1 MPKRIV
7 KDIVVVPDVPDIPV
21 VDDTPDVP
29 DMPID
34 EVKSIE
40 KSKKARSPA
49 QILAFEKAL
58 ATRTEN
64 RKARAL
70 AREGEAETM
79 KAVKEAKIVKTA
91 VKIQKRKIKEDLVL
105 EVPDVSSDDESIDSF
120 HKKVIEVKKKVVAK
134 KEKKVTPQ
142 PVVRVSALKP
152 PVKASLP
159 APPVVT
165 YVFK

>member
-7 KDIVVVPDVPDIPV
+7 KETVEVPVIPV
-21 VDDTPDVP
+21 VDVP
-29 DMPID
+29 NEPVEEVE

-40 KSKKARSPA
+40 KSKKPRTEA
-49 QILAFEKAL
+49 QLAAFQKAL
-58 ATRTEN
+58 DKRNEN
-64 RKARAL
+64 RKARAI
-70 AREGEAETM
+70 AREGEAETV

-105 EVPDVSSDDESIDSF
+105 EVPDVSSDDESIDTF

-134 KEKKVTPQ
+134 KEKKETAQV
-142 PVVRVSALKP
+142 PVERVSALKP
-152 PVKASLP
+152 TVKTSV
-159 APPVVT
+159 PPPSSAVT

>member
-7 KDIVVVPDVPDIPV
+7 KEIVEVPDIPV
-21 VDDTPDVP
+21 VDVTPDVP

-40 KSKKARSPA
+40 KSKKVRSPA

-79 KAVKEAKIVKTA
+79 RAVKEAKIVKSA
-91 VKIQKRKIKEDLVL
+91 VKIQKRKIKEDIIL
-105 EVPDVSSDDESIDSF
+105 EVPDLSSDDESISSF
-120 HKKVIEVKKKVVAK
+120 HKKVVEVKKKVVEK
-134 KEKKVTPQ
+134 KEKKEAVA
-142 PVVRVSALKP
+142 PVERGSALKP
-152 PVKASLP
+152 VRTADV
-159 APPVVT
+159 APPKVT